1 MESSVSTVS
10 VQPVVPTAVPAPSWW
25 ESFKQFV
32 SHTMDRMNLTI
43 ADISHMIVFFIGGF
57 LLGLVLC
64 RYGRFFLSTL
74 LVLIV
79 VFALFDYLGIVS
91 LQWSRVQQVTGV
103 NPNYTLVQCWQA
115 VVSLIRGNLLI
126 TFSTVIGFLVGYGV
140 GSR

>member
-1 MESSVSTVS
+1 MESPVSTVS
-10 VQPVVPTAVPAPSWW
+10 IPSVAPTAAASPSWW
-25 ESFKQFV
+25 ESFKHFISQ
-32 SHTMDRMNLTI
+32 TMDRMHLTV

-57 LLGLVLC
+57 LLGVILR

-74 LVLIV
+74 IVLIV
-79 VFALFDYLGIVS
+79 IFALFDYLGIVS

-115 VVSLIRGNLLI
+115 VVLLVRGNLLV